1 MGISRGTWGA
11 FGPAFN
17 VDLGIT
23 EGINK
28 AVGGAL
34 NSFGNLFVN
43 PAQSQS
49 RSIGPQSTNPALQP
63 GNTVQQ
69 ANKILGAATQNTGG
83 TRTTTQTTNPV
94 QTQGQGGGGGEYV
107 DPYAGLSNDI
117 SSGWDQYLGSLDNQ
131 LYGLGD
137 QRTAQEGIANSQF
150 NQGVNTLDLS
160 KTQGLDQLGNQRVQ
174 AEQNQAKTLRD
185 LGSNLKN
192 SFMAGNVYLGS
203 RGAGDSS
210 AANQYA
216 FALTK
221 MGSQQRGDIMNNTS
235 NIMNDISGRET
246 NLNNIYN
253 TEKKNLQEG
262 LNQQISGI
270 AQWYSNAVQN
280 LQAQK
285 AQGQLSKSQDLQ
297 SLSKDIL
304 NQALSQ
310 LSSIQQSAQQRQS
323 SLDSWA
329 MSNSQNLSQ
338 LKQNLSSVASPSY
351 QLPQSQSLTGTP
363 QFTSDG
369 RIFVPPG
376 YGTNTTEKKTT
387 LFP

>member
-1 MGISRGTWGA
+1 MSLSSFVSNLGTALNLPEFGISERLA
-11 FGPAFN
+11 GPADTLKATAPYGLTPTIQQQQSL
-17 VDLGIT
+17 VPSGTLLPT
-23 EGINK
+23 NK
-28 AVGGAL
+28 
-34 NSFGNLFVN
+34 
-43 PAQSQS
+43 
-49 RSIGPQSTNPALQP
+49 
-63 GNTVQQ
+63 
-69 ANKILGAATQNTGG
+69 
-83 TRTTTQTTNPV
+83 TTQTIKN
-94 QTQGQGGGGGEYV
+94 GGGNPPPAGNNPNPNPNPNPSPV
-107 DPYAGLSNDI
+107 DPYAGLRNDI
-117 SSGWDQYLGSLDNQ
+117 NSGWDQYLSSLDQQ
-131 LYGLGD
+131 LYSLGD

-160 KTQGLDQLGNQRVQ
+160 RTQGMDQLANQRVQ

-185 LGSNLKN
+185 LGANLKN

-235 NIMNDISGRET
+235 NIMNDIAGRET
-246 NLNNIYN
+246 NLTNIYN

-270 AQWYSNAVQN
+270 AQWYSQAIQG
-280 LQAQK
+280 LQMQK

-310 LSSIQQSAQQRQS
+310 LSTYQQQAAQRQA

-329 MSNSQNLSQ
+329 MNNSKNLSQ

-351 QLPQSQSLTGTP
+351 QLPQAQSLTGTP

-369 RIFVPPG
+369 RIYVPAG
-376 YGTNTTEKKTT
+376 YGSNTTEKKTS
-387 LFP
+387 LFG